1 MSSGLEAW
9 NGMGAFGELQAKRE
23 REIHFLRIDN
33 ICMCA
38 CGTHSTVKRK
48 HLSPHPPSGG
58 TPVAI
63 CLFILP
69 EIDQSCASIC
79 SYVYTH
85 ICNFDFFFNYIFFC
99 IGQTLNFSMYKMVFF
114 EASPLTSQPPTSR
127 P

>member
-1 MSSGLEAW
+1 MSRGLEAW
-9 NGMGAFGELQAKRE
+9 NGMGAFGELQAERE
-23 REIHFLRIDN
+23 REINLLRIDN

-48 HLSPHPPSGG
+48 RLSPRPRLEEPLL
-58 TPVAI
+58 PF

-85 ICNFDFFFNYIFFC
+85 IYNFDVLKKITYFF
-99 IGQTLNFSMYKMVFF
+99 
-114 EASPLTSQPPTSR
+114 A
-127 P
+127 